1 MCRVYGNIYSDDDHR
16 ENCGDNTI
24 SKADLTTWLEGKGAT
39 VDQVSYGD
47 GHYCIS
53 FEYDDYDR
61 YIEIKDEDIKEYSFE
76 DIVEEADMWSCCG
89 DVLDQD
95 TMRCPSCK
103 ENN

>member
-1 MCRVYGNIYSDDDHR
+1 MCRVYGNNYSDDDHR

-24 SKADLTTWLEGKGAT
+24 SSEDLTTWLEEKGAT

-47 GHYCIS
+47 GHYCLS

-61 YIEIKDEDIKEYSFE
+61 YIEIKDEDIEEYSFE
-76 DIVEEADMWSCCG
+76 DIVEEADMYSCCG

-95 TMRCPSCK
+95 RMMCPSCK
-103 ENN
+103 EHN